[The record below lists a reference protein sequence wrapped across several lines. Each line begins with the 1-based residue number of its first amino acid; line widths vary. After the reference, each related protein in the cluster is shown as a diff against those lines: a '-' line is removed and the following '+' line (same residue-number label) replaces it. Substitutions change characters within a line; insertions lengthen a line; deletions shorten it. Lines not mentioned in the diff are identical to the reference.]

1 MKLKNL
7 TDANYTYTH
16 EIEWVL
22 EDNYSVDVNVIF
34 HSYEI
39 AYALRTD
46 SRFNWLPE
54 YDEMEEKDFVL
65 KFEDDFMS
73 LNSEW
78 ITERAWDNPSSS
90 KAVYGGR

>member
-1 MKLKNL
+1 MKLKDL

-22 EDNYSVDVNVIF
+22 EDNYSVGITVMF

-46 SRFNWLPE
+46 GLFNWLPE

-73 LNSEW
+73 LNSQW
-78 ITERAWDNPSSS
+78 INERAWATPGSN
-90 KAVYGGR
+90 KAVYGGN